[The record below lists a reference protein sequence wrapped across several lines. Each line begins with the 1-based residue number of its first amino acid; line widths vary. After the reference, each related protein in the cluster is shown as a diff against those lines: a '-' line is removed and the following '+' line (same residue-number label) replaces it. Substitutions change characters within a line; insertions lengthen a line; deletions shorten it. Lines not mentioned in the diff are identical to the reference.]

1 MDKNSKLQSANISTN
16 QSKSPTPIGPG
27 GGGRATM
34 NVVEKPKNFKATM
47 KKLVS
52 YTRPF
57 WISIIFVF
65 IFAIA
70 STIFVIVSPK
80 ILGNMTNQV
89 VSGFS
94 ARAIDFGKLQ
104 GFAIELLLLYIL
116 SAIFSYIQGWI
127 MTGVSQKITY
137 KFRRDISLKIN
148 RLPLAYFDKRTFG
161 EVRSE
166 EHT

>member
-1 MDKNSKLQSANISTN
+1 MSENTKLQSDNIRTD
-16 QSKSPTPIGPG
+16 QPKSSAPMGPG
-27 GGGRATM
+27 RHGPMVGL
-34 NVVEKPKNFKATM
+34 VEKPKNFKATM

-52 YTRPF
+52 YTKPF
-57 WISIIFVF
+57 WISIFFVF
-65 IFAIA
+65 VFAIA

-127 MTGVSQKITY
+127 M
-137 KFRRDISLKIN
+137 
-148 RLPLAYFDKRTFG
+148 
-161 EVRSE
+161 RSE
-166 EHT
+166 ERRVGKECRSRWS